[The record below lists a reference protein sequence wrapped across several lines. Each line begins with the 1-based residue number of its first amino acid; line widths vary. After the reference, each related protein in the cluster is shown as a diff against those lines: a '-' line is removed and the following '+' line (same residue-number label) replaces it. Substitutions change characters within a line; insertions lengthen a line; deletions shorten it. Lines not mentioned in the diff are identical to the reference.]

1 MSDSSID
8 SFQPP
13 PPPRMPESELPTG
26 PTMSTGETLVNIF
39 FEPGSVFQSLRD
51 RPRFLVA
58 GLILIAV
65 TMAFTI
71 LFFQRVGYENA
82 MREAIENSPRSS
94 QMSPEQ
100 KEKALDLY
108 RKPYVK
114 ALSFAIPVIG
124 ITLAFAVGAALYMLG
139 VMAMGKRIS
148 YLQALSVWVYSSFPP
163 SLLVGLLSIV
173 LLFLKSTDDIDAA
186 QLRGGIVHADLS
198 LLVDAKAS
206 PVLAAALGSIDLFS
220 FYGLFLAA
228 MGLRYVA
235 RLSSGAAWGIVL
247 VIWIVKVIARIIWA
261 VAFGTAIG

>member
-1 MSDSSID
+1 MSDPSIE

-13 PPPRMPESELPTG
+13 PPPRMPESELSTG
-26 PTMSTGETLVNIF
+26 PTMSTADTLVNIF
-39 FEPGSVFQSLRD
+39 FEPGSVFQSLRA

-58 GLILIAV
+58 GLILIVV
-65 TMAFTI
+65 TMAFTV

-94 QMSPEQ
+94 RLSPEQ
-100 KEKALDLY
+100 KESALELYQKPYIKALT
-108 RKPYVK
+108 
-114 ALSFAIPVIG
+114 FATPVIG
-124 ITLAFAVGAALYMLG
+124 VALAFSIGAALYMLG
-139 VMAMGKRIS
+139 VMAAGKRIS
-148 YLQALSVWVYSSFPP
+148 YPQALSVWVYSSFPP
-163 SLLVGLLSIV
+163 ALLVGLLSIV
-173 LLFLKSTDDIDAA
+173 LLFLKPTDEIDTS

-228 MGLRYVA
+228 LGLRYVA

-247 VIWIVKVIARIIWA
+247 TIWIVKVIARIIWA
-261 VAFGTAIG
+261 VAFGTAVG